1 MDQVVPGGS
10 GTRIELNLSAVGLV
24 SFDFPEDVPRGKVIE
39 FTIKSTQRLT
49 LCGTW
54 VRNSIVSALD
64 DLQGHDFV

>member
-39 FTIKSTQRLT
+39 FTIKINTET
-49 LCGTW
+49 NF
-54 VRNSIVSALD
+54 VRHVGSEFD
-64 DLQGHDFV
+64 R